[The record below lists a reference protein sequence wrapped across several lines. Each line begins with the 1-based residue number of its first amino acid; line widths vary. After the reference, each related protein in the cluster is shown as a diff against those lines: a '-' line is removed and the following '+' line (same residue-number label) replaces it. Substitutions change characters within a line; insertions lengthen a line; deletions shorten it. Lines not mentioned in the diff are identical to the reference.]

1 MSDLASEHSLPPLA
15 TLLACPQ
22 CDALHRDVDLNNGM
36 HARCH
41 RCHTLL
47 IAPRAEAFLQVMML
61 SLTVAILMVG
71 AVFFPFLSVHEAGLG
86 NEISVFDAVRS
97 FSGPILAPLSVM
109 VLFLIVLIP
118 ILRVIAIVYT
128 LAPLARG
135 HPPYRHAAVA
145 FRTAER
151 LRPWSMAEIFMIG
164 TAVALV
170 KIAGM
175 ATVSFGPAFWAF
187 GALVIVLVLEDT
199 FMCKW
204 TIWKALD
211 ASMPRS

>member
-1 MSDLASEHSLPPLA
+1 MSDAIPEPEPLI
-15 TLLACPQ
+15 LDRLIACPQ
-22 CDALHRDVDLNNGM
+22 CDGLHRDADLSNGLR
-36 HARCH
+36 ARCH
-41 RCHTLL
+41 RCGTLL

-61 SLTVAILMVG
+61 SVTVAILMVG
-71 AVFFPFLSVHEAGLG
+71 AVFFPFLSVQAAGLSHDG
-86 NEISVFDAVRS
+86 SVFDAVRA

-128 LAPLARG
+128 LWPLTRG
-135 HPPYRHAAVA
+135 QPPYRHAAVA
-145 FRTAER
+145 FRAAER
-151 LRPWSMAEIFMIG
+151 LRPWSMTEIFMIG

-170 KIAGM
+170 KIGGM

-204 TIWKALD
+204 TIWKAID
-211 ASMPRS
+211 TSTPRS

>member
-1 MSDLASEHSLPPLA
+1 MSHVAPEPSLPPIA

-22 CDALHRDVDLNNGM
+22 CDALHRDVDVINGIR
-36 HARCH
+36 ARCH
-41 RCHTLL
+41 RCNTLL

-61 SLTVAILMVG
+61 SVTVAILMVG
-71 AVFFPFLSVHEAGLG
+71 AVFFPFLSVHASGLG
-86 NEISVFDAVRS
+86 HDTSVFDAVRS
-97 FSGPILAPLSVM
+97 FSGPILAPLSVL

-118 ILRVIAIVYT
+118 ILRVIAIIYT
-128 LAPLARG
+128 LAPLTRG
-135 HPPYRHAAVA
+135 HPPYRHASAA
-145 FRTAER
+145 FRAAER

-211 ASMPRS
+211 TSMTRS